1 MTDTLGSSSSW
12 AKDLMAMYREGYSD
26 AEVAAAMN
34 ISMRQFN
41 GMLTDNPTFS
51 KLVEFG
57 RTLSLAWWEGQA
69 RKNVG
74 NKNFNYSVWALT
86 MKNKYG
92 WADKID
98 TNNTT
103 ETVNYDLN
111 TLRSEIDKKV
121 KRLMKTGASDLVAA
135 HEVLKPVKEQDEPEE

>member
-121 KRLMKTGASDLVAA
+121 KRLMKTGASDIVAA